1 MNLKNLSLT
10 ITLTSILGIGAA
22 QAHVIDME
30 YIGLFTMLDPAGNA
44 LQNTSSPYST
54 DPTWGNGLRTQISG
68 AISVNTDIGRGSIS
82 INPFEF
88 NSMGMLTATYF
99 DFGSINGD
107 PSNFL
112 LANIDFNLGGNVF
125 KTQIVLD
132 DTGFLSALSL
142 GIPTEGTIF
151 DQTDCGVDLTC
162 GISAS
167 NGIAQNQYPIGSAL
181 ISTTS
186 FNTVGQTG
194 LGTTIEQLS
203 LGTDDGIGGSP
214 MDNGIFLGNSINY
227 DITSITVTNVSTVPL
242 PAAVWLFGAGFI
254 GLISMAK
261 RKHT

>member
-1 MNLKNLSLT
+1 MNLKNVLIA
-10 ITLTSILGIGAA
+10 ITLTLMLGVGAV

-30 YIGLFTMLDPAGNA
+30 YSGLFTMLDPAGNA
-44 LQNTSSPYST
+44 LQNTSSPYSS
-54 DPTWGNGLRTQISG
+54 DPTWGDGLRTQISG
-68 AISVNTDIGRGSIS
+68 AAWVNTDTGRGSIS

-88 NSMGMLTATYF
+88 YSMGVLTTTYF

-125 KTQIVLD
+125 KAQIVLD
-132 DTGFLSALSL
+132 DTGFLGALSK

-151 DQTDCGVDLTC
+151 DQTSCEIDLTC
-162 GISAS
+162 GVPAS
-167 NGIAQNQYPIGSAL
+167 NDIAQNQYSIGSAL

-194 LGTTIEQLS
+194 LGTTIDQLS

-227 DITSITVTNVSTVPL
+227 DITSITVTNVSAVPL
-242 PAAVWLFGAGFI
+242 PAAVWLFASGFI
-254 GLISMAK
+254 GLISIAK
-261 RKHT
+261 RKYT